1 MGTGGR
7 RPVRP
12 GNWKD
17 TQLDLRSP
25 TALRA
30 LLERERPG
38 IVFFCAYDAEDR
50 LATVEAAGRAAA
62 DAARLGARFVFF
74 STDLVF
80 DGRAGSYDEAAR
92 VAPLLPYGAMKA
104 DAEALVRSEHSEAL
118 VVRTSLLVGE
128 SGVIMRPAF
137 ECDTLLRGRP
147 VTLYADEWRSPTHV
161 DDVARAAW
169 DLARRELAGTLH
181 VAGPDRLSRLELGRI
196 LCGMFRFDPALL
208 RQGTR
213 PADRPR
219 DTSLDSRRAAGL
231 LGWAPRSLARSAP
244 QAPVP
249 ALADA

>member
-1 MGTGGR
+1 M
-7 RPVRP
+7 RP

-17 TQLDLRSP
+17 LQLDIRSP
-25 TALRA
+25 VAVRA

-50 LATVEAAGRAAA
+50 LATVEAPGRAAA
-62 DAARLGARFVFF
+62 DAARLGARFVLF

-80 DGRAGSYDEAAR
+80 DGRSGGYDESAR

-104 DAEALVRSEHSEAL
+104 DAEALVRSEHPEAL

-128 SGVIMRPAF
+128 SGVMMRPAF
-137 ECDTLLRGRP
+137 ECDTLLRGQP

-169 DLARRELAGTLH
+169 DLARREVAGPLH

-196 LCGMFRFDPALL
+196 LCGMFRFDPALV
-208 RQGTR
+208 RQGKR
-213 PADRPR
+213 PAERPR
-219 DTSLDSRRAAGL
+219 DTSLDSARAVSL
-231 LGWAPRSLARSAP
+231 MGWAPRSLARAP
-244 QAPVP
+244 REAPSPV
-249 ALADA
+249 LADA